1 MRLTYI
7 NKLLLSNVDK
17 NKITVVV
24 QWSHIT
30 HIENDVNSHLHSMS
44 HLQVHMRSLFPSYAF
59 ITIFSYI
66 FYKKF
71 TLTGSIYTF
80 IINPL
85 VLYIMGHF

>member
-30 HIENDVNSHLHSMS
+30 HIENDVNSHLHSVS
-44 HLQVHMRSLFPSYAF
+44 HSQVHMRSLFPSYAF

-66 FYKKF
+66 FFFLQKVDISK
-71 TLTGSIYTF
+71 I
-80 IINPL
+80 
-85 VLYIMGHF
+85 YIMP